1 MFTANL
7 PAKKRPSSIAHCELC
22 CRDATDATDF
32 EEESKSSEETT
43 CRNKNCPSKKL
54 LYGFAELV
62 DQLTMIN
69 PQRRPNCSAAL
80 EMLDK
85 IEDEFTQVIE
95 GGQ

>member
-22 CRDATDATDF
+22 CKDATGAF
-32 EEESKSSEETT
+32 GSSEEAKFWEET
-43 CRNKNCPSKKL
+43 CANENCPSKKL

-62 DQLTMIN
+62 DHLTMVN

-80 EMLDK
+80 AMLEK
-85 IEDEFTQVIE
+85 IEEEFTQVIE